1 MKIVKQTSRLKK
13 YGLSVGGTWGVW
25 LILTAV
31 IYVLTLGPQNALMA
45 RLQKE
50 FVSSNED
57 YSLAQTAG
65 RPETKANMEQ
75 KLKDLGQKTAY
86 FVVPPDNAAQLILQI
101 SQLAAKNNLQDFTTK
116 RARSFADSKQDD
128 TSSITEAWLELE
140 LNGSFPQ
147 IAAFINALERNDPVV
162 FIENINLRRGA
173 QANALPSASIQI
185 SYFTGKPDLQKADST
200 SKLSAQSVNKTESGN
215 IQ

>member
-25 LILTAV
+25 LVLTAV
-31 IYVLTLGPQNALMA
+31 IYVLTLGPQNTLMA

-50 FVSSNED
+50 FVFSNED
-57 YSLAQTAG
+57 YGLAQTAG
-65 RPETKANMEQ
+65 RPQTKASMEQ
-75 KLKDLGQKTAY
+75 KLKALNQKTAY

-116 RARSFADSKQDD
+116 MVNSFATSKQND
-128 TSSITEAWLELE
+128 TSNIVEAWLELE
-140 LNGSFPQ
+140 FTGSFPQ
-147 IAAFINALERNDPVV
+147 MAAFINALERNDPVV
-162 FIENINLRRGA
+162 FIENINLRRGT

-185 SYFTGKPDLQKADST
+185 SYFTGKPDLQKTDST
-200 SKLSAQSVNKTESGN
+200 PKHSAQSENKTESGK